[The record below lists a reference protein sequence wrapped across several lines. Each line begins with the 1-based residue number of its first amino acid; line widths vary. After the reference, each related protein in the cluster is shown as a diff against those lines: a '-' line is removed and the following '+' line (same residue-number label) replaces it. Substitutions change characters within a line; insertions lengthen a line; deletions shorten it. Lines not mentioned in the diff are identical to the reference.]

1 MKRYTWIRRRSRFL
15 IAAIATLGA
24 VITAYLTFV
33 KLAAG
38 TLVCPVNSCDLVL
51 SSPYASIFGLPLTLF
66 GFFAYFIMVVFAVTP
81 LLINSAESKQLRSKL
96 EQWTG
101 LLLFV
106 GGTAMLVFSTYLMYL
121 LAFEIQAICIY
132 CIASALFSASLFILA
147 IIGRDWQDIGQLFFT
162 GVIVTII
169 ALAGT
174 LGVYANANNMS
185 AASQD
190 DYAIKTDSNVLQIAL
205 AQHLKEIN
213 AKMYGSFRCPHC
225 QNQKYLF
232 GKEAASQLNYIE
244 CHPEGKNARPDL
256 CQAAKI
262 QAFPTWEIKNKL
274 YQGERSLEEL
284 AKLSSFKAKPS
295 VSISLTSSAKPY

>member
-1 MKRYTWIRRRSRFL
+1 MKRRCFTSSWIRRRSRFL
-15 IAAIATLGA
+15 IAAIATLGT

-66 GFFAYFIMVVFAVTP
+66 GFFAYFSMLVFAVAP
-81 LLINSAESKQLRSKL
+81 LLVNSTENNKLRSNL

-106 GGTAMLVFSTYLMYL
+106 GGTAMLVFSSYLMYL

-169 ALAGT
+169 ALVGT
-174 LGVYANANNMS
+174 LGVYANANNIS

-190 DYAIKTDSNVLQIAL
+190 DYATTTESNVFQIAL
-205 AQHLKEIN
+205 AQHLKKIN
-213 AKMYGSFRCPHC
+213 AKMYGSFTCRHC
-225 QNQKYLF
+225 QNQKHLF
-232 GKEAASQLNYIE
+232 GKQAASQLNYIE
-244 CHPEGKNARPDL
+244 CHPKGKNARPDL

-262 QAFPTWEIKNKL
+262 QAFPTWEIKNKF
-274 YQGERSLEEL
+274 YQGEQSLEEL
-284 AKLSSFKAKPS
+284 AELSGFQK
-295 VSISLTSSAKPY
+295 IHNF